1 MKKLTLIFAALALLL
16 NSTVNAVNPR
26 DMKFPPLKFEPAEPV
41 RFTTDNGMVVYFL
54 ENKELPVFTAGML
67 FKGGTA
73 YDPADKSGLTELTAR
88 LLRTGGAGKRTPDQV
103 DQDLDF
109 VGANITSGATFDYL
123 ILDLRGLKKDVNLGL
138 EILSDMMRRPGFD
151 TAKIV
156 MELSNKKDEILRQN
170 DDPSQLTRRV
180 FYQTVYA
187 GHPYGQFPTMASIG
201 NINREAILEQYRNYY
216 NPDNCIMAISGDMTL
231 DEVKSLVK
239 KYFGDWP
246 KGNRVIPLPPQAV
259 MQYKPGVYYA
269 EKDINQ
275 AQVRMGH
282 LCMND
287 KNPDRYAMDILNF
300 ALGGGGFTSRLTGE
314 VRTTAG
320 LAYSVASYAVHRP
333 DMGTFFAFCMTK
345 AEAMG
350 QATQMMLDII
360 KKVKDSGIT
369 QEEMDMAKESMMNG
383 FVFNYVTPD
392 QIVNAKAY
400 HELSGFPPDQLKK
413 DLESYKAVTLDDC
426 RRVAAK
432 YLDLQKMAIVITGNK
447 ALFDKPPDTF
457 GPVTNFP
464 MEIK

>member
-1 MKKLTLIFAALALLL
+1 
-16 NSTVNAVNPR
+16 
-26 DMKFPPLKFEPAEPV
+26 
-41 RFTTDNGMVVYFL
+41 
-54 ENKELPVFTAGML
+54 
-67 FKGGTA
+67 
-73 YDPADKSGLTELTAR
+73 
-88 LLRTGGAGKRTPDQV
+88 
-103 DQDLDF
+103 
-109 VGANITSGATFDYL
+109 
-123 ILDLRGLKKDVNLGL
+123 
-138 EILSDMMRRPGFD
+138 
-151 TAKIV
+151 
-156 MELSNKKDEILRQN
+156 
-170 DDPSQLTRRV
+170 
-180 FYQTVYA
+180 
-187 GHPYGQFPTMASIG
+187 MASIG
-201 NINREAILEQYRNYY
+201 NINREAILEQYRNYD

-246 KGNRVIPLPPQAV
+246 KGNQVIPLLPQAA

-350 QATQMMLDII
+350 KATQMMLDII
-360 KKVKDSGIT
+360 KKVKDGGIT
-369 QEEMDMAKESMMNG
+369 REEMDMAKESMMNG

-400 HELSGFPPDQLKK
+400 LELSGFPPDQLKK
-413 DLESYKAVTLDDC
+413 DLESYKAVTLEDC
-426 RRVAAK
+426 RQVAAK
-432 YLDLQKMAIVITGNK
+432 YLDPQKMAIVITGNK

-457 GPVTNFP
+457 GPVTDFP
-464 MEIK
+464 IEIK